1 MQTKSM
7 RVALQF
13 RLDSVARSSAQ
24 RLANQRHPKDPLDL
38 ILGFVNGT
46 PAAPVAEIL
55 DLLAREAL
63 RLLGECV
70 PIADASHNEGL
81 MPVDVSH
88 LI

>member
-1 MQTKSM
+1 
-7 RVALQF
+7 
-13 RLDSVARSSAQ
+13 
-24 RLANQRHPKDPLDL
+24 LDL

-63 RLLGECV
+63 RLLGESA

>member
-7 RVALQF
+7 RAALQF
-13 RLDSVARSSAQ
+13 RLDSVAGPRP
-24 RLANQRHPKDPLDL
+24 RLANQRRPKDPLDL